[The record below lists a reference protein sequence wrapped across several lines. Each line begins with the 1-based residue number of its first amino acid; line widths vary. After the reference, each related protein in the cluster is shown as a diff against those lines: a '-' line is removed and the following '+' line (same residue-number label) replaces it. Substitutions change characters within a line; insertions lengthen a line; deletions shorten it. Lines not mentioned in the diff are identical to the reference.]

1 MSKENSLLLKNVRCL
16 DSKHRNGLSELCD
29 VAVVNGYIDEIRADI
44 SEVSFAEVFDVKGN
58 LLAPGLVNAH
68 FHSSVNHMKGF
79 LPSLPL
85 EIFMLYE
92 CPELDILKPTPRE
105 AYLRTM
111 LGCIEMIRTGTTS
124 VQDDCFFVPHPSTE
138 LIDSVASAYK
148 DSGMRVRLALDQ
160 QELSELEKLPFLAEI
175 LPEDAK
181 TRLSQKA
188 AFSGDQV
195 LEMYQHLIEK
205 WHGAENGRIKA
216 AVSCS
221 APQRVTPKY
230 FASLEELSQ
239 KYDLPFYVHM
249 LETKLQRV
257 FGVECLN
264 NRSLVEYT
272 NDLGLISDRMN
283 IIHAIWVTDD
293 DLQIIAKNNATI
305 AHNPIS
311 NLRLGSGIMKWR
323 EIHDLGINVCLGV
336 DECIADDS
344 INMWNVMKIASIVH
358 NITENNYDKWPKV
371 EEVFQAGT
379 YGGGLAMREKNLGQ
393 VRVGAPAD
401 LLIINL
407 ENYPFVPL
415 NNITRQLV
423 SCELGSSVLT
433 TIIAGKVVA
442 KDGVITTVDEVALL
456 AEIKEL
462 FSWKNAK
469 LTQAAE
475 SVRDIIPHYR
485 KMYDRSMAYN
495 IGFERKLS

>member
-1 MSKENSLLLKNVRCL
+1 
-16 DSKHRNGLSELCD
+16 
-29 VAVVNGYIDEIRADI
+29 
-44 SEVSFAEVFDVKGN
+44 
-58 LLAPGLVNAH
+58 
-68 FHSSVNHMKGF
+68 
-79 LPSLPL
+79 
-85 EIFMLYE
+85 
-92 CPELDILKPTPRE
+92 
-105 AYLRTM
+105 
-111 LGCIEMIRTGTTS
+111 
-124 VQDDCFFVPHPSTE
+124 
-138 LIDSVASAYK
+138 
-148 DSGMRVRLALDQ
+148 
-160 QELSELEKLPFLAEI
+160 
-175 LPEDAK
+175 
-181 TRLSQKA
+181 
-188 AFSGDQV
+188 
-195 LEMYQHLIEK
+195 
-205 WHGAENGRIKA
+205 
-216 AVSCS
+216 
-221 APQRVTPKY
+221 
-230 FASLEELSQ
+230 
-239 KYDLPFYVHM
+239 
-249 LETKLQRV
+249 
-257 FGVECLN
+257 
-264 NRSLVEYT
+264 
-272 NDLGLISDRMN
+272 
-283 IIHAIWVTDD
+283 
-293 DLQIIAKNNATI
+293 
-305 AHNPIS
+305 
-311 NLRLGSGIMKWR
+311 
-323 EIHDLGINVCLGV
+323 IHDLGINVCLGV